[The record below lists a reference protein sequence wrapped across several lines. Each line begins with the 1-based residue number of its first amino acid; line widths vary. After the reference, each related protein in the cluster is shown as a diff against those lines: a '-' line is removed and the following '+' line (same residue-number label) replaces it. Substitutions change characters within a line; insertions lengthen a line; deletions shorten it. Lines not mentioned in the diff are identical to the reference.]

1 MAFILTITMMFCGF
15 GSTEAFAMELSED
28 INNSNQITSVAADS
42 DFAYNT
48 NLVYGTSKFVSMGE
62 SFRNKEDFAVLH
74 LNNDLRTH
82 RVLLKVSFQKL
93 TVRRKN
99 AKGIFLDPDNGEGN
113 VKLALYVSVNGGT
126 PKKFYHNEYEE
137 QPWQIEIPNV
147 PSGATVRVV
156 AEAFTADNSTSNGN
170 YRSILI
176 NYFEAYFD

>member
-93 TVRRKN
+93 TVRRKMLRESFLIPIM
-99 AKGIFLDPDNGEGN
+99 AKVMLNLHCMFLLMEELLKSFITMNMRNNLGR
-113 VKLALYVSVNGGT
+113 L
-126 PKKFYHNEYEE
+126 KFLMFQVE
-137 QPWQIEIPNV
+137 Q
-147 PSGATVRVV
+147 
-156 AEAFTADNSTSNGN
+156 
-170 YRSILI
+170 L
-176 NYFEAYFD
+176 